1 MTQIFRIIKRDT
13 DSVWFVC
20 SCHFVK
26 GEVIIGDFV
35 FSSSSI
41 ADCYAYIKCVHEN
54 LIIN

>member
-1 MTQIFRIIKRDT
+1 MTQIFRIRKRDT
-13 DSVWFVC
+13 DSVWLVC

-26 GEVIIGDFV
+26 GEVIIDDFV